1 MELDWLQTFAV
12 AAETMNFHQTA
23 EILHLA
29 QPTVS
34 LHIHKLEQHL
44 GLKLFERKGRNVV
57 LTAAGRRYLTH
68 ARNVLDA
75 YGAGRD
81 DMIRWRQGW
90 EETVRI
96 AVSPLVAT
104 TVLPQWIQK
113 YSAAHPA
120 TQFSILV
127 RESAAIPDSL
137 VRGESDLGFMR
148 MRTANP
154 QVECVPLYSDPITLV
169 APADGQDLDGPVR
182 TPAELFADYPVLSHN
197 HPEYWESLLIALRRV
212 YPDVRTMQISQVHV
226 TIHWIGEKMGVSFLP
241 VSTVRRELLRGNLV
255 EVPFRDFA
263 LPVATTYLAMS
274 SGGLAPAVASFARF
288 VREYMSN
295 RSF

>member
-1 MELDWLQTFAV
+1 VELDWLQTFVV

-23 EILHLA
+23 DILHLA

-34 LHIHKLEQHL
+34 LHIHKLEQAL

-75 YGAGRD
+75 MDAGRE
-81 DMIRWRQGW
+81 DMLRWRQGW
-90 EETVRI
+90 VETVRI

-104 TVLPQWIQK
+104 TVLPRWIQK
-113 YSAAHPA
+113 YSADRPA

-137 VRGESDLGFMR
+137 IRGESDVGFTR
-148 MRTANP
+148 MRAANP
-154 QVECVPLYSDPITLV
+154 HVECIPLYPDPVTLV
-169 APADGQDLDGPVR
+169 APADGQDLDGPLP
-182 TPAELFADYPVLSHN
+182 TPAELFAQYPVITHN
-197 HPEYWESLLIALRRV
+197 HPEYWDPLLLTLRRA

-226 TIHWIGEKMGVSFLP
+226 TIHWIGEKLGVSFLP
-241 VSTVRRELLRGNLV
+241 ASTVRRELLRGNLI
-255 EVPFRDFA
+255 EVPFHDFP
-263 LPVATTYLAMS
+263 LPVATTYLVVS
-274 SGGLAPAVASFARF
+274 SGGVSPAAASFVRF
-288 VREYMSN
+288 VREYMSE